1 MEAREL
7 RTTSSLMTIVVL
19 AGITGFLALVVL
31 KNTLQARTDEI
42 QDLKTKRAPRQAA
55 HAFFGMAHGIL
66 LPQQWHR
73 PMRLASLGVQ
83 GLQVTKSL
91 RAQWCKWCAC
101 RVLRFRRAP

>member
-73 PMRLASLGVQ
+73 PMRLASLG
-83 GLQVTKSL
+83 
-91 RAQWCKWCAC
+91 CKGC
-101 RVLRFRRAP
+101 RSPSHCEHSGASGVHVVF